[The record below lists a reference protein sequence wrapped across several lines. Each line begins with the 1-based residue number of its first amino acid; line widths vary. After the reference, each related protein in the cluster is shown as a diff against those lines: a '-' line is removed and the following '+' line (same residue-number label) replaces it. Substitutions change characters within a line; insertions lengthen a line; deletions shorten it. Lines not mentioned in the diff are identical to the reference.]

1 VCLAFIPMSA
11 VIADMRELARD
22 LLDAERRLEAAHTFY
37 DIALA
42 RYLRAKRAADVE
54 SERKAVRQ

>member
-1 VCLAFIPMSA
+1 MSA